1 MTRMTRLYKILK
13 VVSAA
18 LFALV
23 FAACE
28 PDFDFNTEFEHGR
41 IPGDGPQAGVRQP
54 NEESRNLL
62 LLYSAGFN
70 NLSSYL
76 SQDIEDLKRGW
87 LPGSSRNDD
96 VLLVYSH
103 KLSRSGSYSAKTPS
117 YLYRIWRD
125 ASGQVIADTLKAYC
139 KDTLSVSPTQ
149 MNRVLTDV
157 KDMFPARTYGMI
169 FSSHATGYLPAGF
182 YNNPNEYV
190 YGGFAPLALLSS
202 EGGFTDPYAH
212 MVKSVGVQQEPGL
225 VVREMEIADFA
236 DAIPFRLDY
245 ILFDACL
252 MGGVEVAYEL
262 KDKARLVGFSPAE
275 VLVEGLDYSTLASH
289 LLDNEEP
296 DVCSV
301 CEDYFLQYDKKS
313 GADRSAT
320 ITLVDCDRI
329 EPLAQVCEGLF
340 EKYRDR
346 INSLNYRK
354 VQPYFRYEY
363 HWFYDLYDIVVE
375 ALAEQPELASLEAA
389 MNDCIVYKAA
399 TPSFML
405 GYGGFEIENYSG
417 ISMYLPAHGNAEL
430 NKFYKTLSWNIRTG
444 LVK

>member
-41 IPGDGPQAGVRQP
+41 IPGEGPQAGVRQP
-54 NEESRNLL
+54 NEETRNLL

-87 LPGSSRNDD
+87 LPGGSRNDD

-103 KLSRSGSYSAKTPS
+103 KLSRSGSYTEKTPS
-117 YLYRIWRD
+117 YLYKIWRD
-125 ASGQVIADTLKAYC
+125 ASGQVVSDTLKAYC
-139 KDTLSVSPTQ
+139 KDTLSVSATQ

-182 YNNPNEYV
+182 YNNPDKYV
-190 YGGFAPLALLSS
+190 YGGSVPLAHLSS
-202 EGGFTDPYAH
+202 EGGFVDPYAH
-212 MVKSVGVQQEPGL
+212 MVKSVGVQQESGL

-236 DAIPFRLDY
+236 EAIPFRMDY

-262 KDKARLVGFSPAE
+262 KDKTRLVGFSPAE
-275 VLVEGLDYSTLASH
+275 VLVEGLDYSSLASH
-289 LLDNEEP
+289 LLDNDEP
-296 DVCSV
+296 DVLSV
-301 CEDYFLQYDKKS
+301 CEDYFLQYD
-313 GADRSAT
+313 
-320 ITLVDCDRI
+320 
-329 EPLAQVCEGLF
+329 EQ
-340 EKYRDR
+340 RDR
-346 INSLNYRK
+346 ISAEMRGDNPNVKMQINRFKGLGEMDAHELWDTTMDPEKRTLRRITIDDAVAADQIFTILMGEEVEPRK
-354 VQPYFRYEY
+354 AWIEKNAQYAVNI
-363 HWFYDLYDIVVE
+363 DI
-375 ALAEQPELASLEAA
+375 
-389 MNDCIVYKAA
+389 
-399 TPSFML
+399 
-405 GYGGFEIENYSG
+405 
-417 ISMYLPAHGNAEL
+417 
-430 NKFYKTLSWNIRTG
+430 
-444 LVK
+444 